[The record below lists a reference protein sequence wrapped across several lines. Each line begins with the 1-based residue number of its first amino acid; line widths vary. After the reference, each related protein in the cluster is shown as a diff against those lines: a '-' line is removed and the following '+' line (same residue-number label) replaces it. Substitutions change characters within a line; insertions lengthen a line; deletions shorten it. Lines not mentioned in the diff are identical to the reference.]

1 MAVPHPKVEAP
12 SSPADWTR
20 RAPSHIARTVGE
32 GTMRPYLT
40 AAEVAQI
47 ELQLA
52 GLASLLEFGCGEATI
67 VAARQVRR
75 IVSVESDTARRS
87 EEHTSELQSLMRSS
101 YAVFCLKKKKKRDRQ
116 ARRCNNNNSKKEQD
130 E

>member
-20 RAPSHIARTVGE
+20 RAPSHIARTVGA

-75 IVSVESDTARRS
+75 GS
-87 EEHTSELQSLMRSS
+87 EERRAGEECVSAGRS
-101 YAVFCLKKKKKRDRQ
+101 RG
-116 ARRCNNNNSKKEQD
+116 ARVHEK
-130 E
+130 

>member
-20 RAPSHIARTVGE
+20 RAASHIARTVGE

-52 GLASLLEFGCGEATI
+52 GLASIIEFGCGESTI
-67 VAARQVRR
+67 VGARPVRR
-75 IVSVESDTARRS
+75 IVRDERHTARLR
-87 EEHTSELQSLMRSS
+87 T
-101 YAVFCLKKKKKRDRQ
+101 VRDGF
-116 ARRCNNNNSKKEQD
+116 RRERGEC
-130 E
+130 